1 MTWIL
6 IVICMIV
13 FCGSAAYLLL
23 YGQNKISAEKEF
35 NQMRKSFR
43 DLSGLYAQNSDLVGW
58 IRVDGTRIDYPVMQ
72 TPDNPEYYLH
82 RDFNKEYSDSGT
94 PFLDANSRIG
104 GTWNWDAH
112 KTFSVD
118 VYDPETG
125 IIDPEVYEIF
135 AVCRSRIRAGNS
147 DAFSYYRYAGCTD
160 EDTFHEYVAGVRS
173 ESIYETDIIPQYGE
187 QLVTLSTCAYHTN
200 EGRFYVVGRRIL

>member
-1 MTWIL
+1 MGELESCSIH
-6 IVICMIV
+6 
-13 FCGSAAYLLL
+13 CGPP
-23 YGQNKISAEKEF
+23 
-35 NQMRKSFR
+35 R
-43 DLSGLYAQNSDLVGW
+43 GW
-58 IRVDGTRIDYPVMQ
+58 GAPG
-72 TPDNPEYYLH
+72 N
-82 RDFNKEYSDSGT
+82 
-94 PFLDANSRIG
+94 AG
-104 GTWNWDAH
+104 GC
-112 KTFSVD
+112 
-118 VYDPETG
+118 
-125 IIDPEVYEIF
+125 IDPEVYEIF